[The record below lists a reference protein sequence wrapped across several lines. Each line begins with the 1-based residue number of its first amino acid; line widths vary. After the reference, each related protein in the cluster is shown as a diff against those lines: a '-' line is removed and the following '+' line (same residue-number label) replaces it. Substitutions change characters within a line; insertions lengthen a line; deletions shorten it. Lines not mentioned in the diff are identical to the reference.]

1 MLEHILTRAD
11 ALAMLKRAP
20 SGSRFLVAVRAEL
33 PIVDNPTRCFPGF
46 ACVSVS
52 RAEAIKVANDLLS
65 ETLEQRGARLS
76 IRELTEVLNLIS
88 GAADLPS
95 SN

>member
-1 MLEHILTRAD
+1 MLEHILTRAE

-33 PIVDNPTRCFPGF
+33 PIVDNPTKIFPGF

-52 RAEAIKVANDLLS
+52 RAEAIRIADSLLS

-76 IRELTEVLNLIS
+76 IRVSTRESEVIGS
-88 GAADLPS
+88 RTYYHIG
-95 SN
+95 

>member
-1 MLEHILTRAD
+1 MIEHILTRAE

-20 SGSRFLVAVRAEL
+20 TGSRFLVVVHAEL
-33 PIVDNPTRCFPGF
+33 PIVDTVPTKIFPGF

-52 RAEAIKVANDLLS
+52 RAEAIRVADSLLS

-76 IRELTEVLNLIS
+76 IRVSTRESEVIGS
-88 GAADLPS
+88 RTYYHIG
-95 SN
+95 